1 MSIQSILN
9 NQALVKLTKITS
21 LIERAE
27 KFEANQM
34 TVRAIRECGNSKI
47 AIDEMTDIQ
56 LEEFENKLIDTF
68 KYFNWI

>member
-1 MSIQSILN
+1 MLS
-9 NQALVKLTKITS
+9 KITF

-34 TVRAIRECGNSKI
+34 TCRAIQECGNSKI

-56 LEEFENKLIDTF
+56 LEEFENELIDTF
-68 KYFNWI
+68 KFFNWI